1 MHANLSPRSLRRSQA
16 PRHAYVAGGAQSLA
30 DPAEPRRR
38 AVPAR
43 LRLARGGSN
52 FRVRG
57 GAIIRNCSKVHPC
70 TQFHAR
76 GIRGL
81 DEVTLRKSRT
91 RQCSNA
97 GFDPRR
103 PFAAA
108 HAHERVAVSL
118 SARSTTPASQFVVT
132 HVPTRGTTTCS
143 ANSSVEPL
151 PTTSD
156 CTSGLPCRAV
166 ARWQTWFSAGY
177 RAFGERTHFCCVATR
192 RLDSGSG
199 TSAPIRKL
207 AYPGK
212 VE

>member
-70 TQFHAR
+70 THQFHAR
-76 GIRGL
+76 GIRGR
-81 DEVTLRKSRT
+81 DEVTLRKNRT

-166 ARWQTWFSAGY
+166 ARAVLVHT
-177 RAFGERTHFCCVATR
+177 
-192 RLDSGSG
+192 
-199 TSAPIRKL
+199 
-207 AYPGK
+207 
-212 VE
+212 